1 MENREVLREFLECV
15 MWVGTVSNDGEAI
28 IADYTKFK
36 DFFCPV
42 FIYQS
47 NILNSLFCDLIKGD

>member
-1 MENREVLREFLECV
+1 LETREVLRELLECV
-15 MWVGTVSNDGEAI
+15 MWVGTVSNDGETI

-42 FIYQS
+42 FMYQS
-47 NILNSLFCDLIKGD
+47 NILNRLFGYLIKGD